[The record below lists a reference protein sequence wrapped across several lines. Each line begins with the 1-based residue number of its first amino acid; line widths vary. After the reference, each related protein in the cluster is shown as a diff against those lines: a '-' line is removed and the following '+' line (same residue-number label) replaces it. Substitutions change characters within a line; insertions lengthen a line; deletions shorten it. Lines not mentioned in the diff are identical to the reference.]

1 MNPAI
6 FFGLKLAG
14 GYAKEKTRQA
24 EEKRKQA
31 REDLT
36 EKRRQDAALNMFKL
50 KTDYETMQQVKYNI
64 DERERL
70 QDERFSGGKAMGLD
84 DKYAR
89 NYASLPDVQ
98 RDVVEQAYKDGQ
110 DVNSLFSISNK
121 TGVGIGMET
130 PDIKFNYQPKK
141 EFDTLEEKINSNLVT
156 LATHI
161 EAGGTEDDE
170 DYKRI
175 KAIIDRQTDLMNS
188 FVAPNNPYAK
198 SALTTID
205 KAARAATIG
214 AAGYSKFD
222 PSGNYLGNIEAKI
235 KGKQF
240 DYLVAFDDYIN
251 VFETRTQQSA
261 NLPVVQNYIQSIK
274 NSKQSFIDSQLKNI
288 VFSQK
293 EIDKARIIN
302 ISIPESIK
310 QIQSSEERNNKMDKY
325 IMSYDWN
332 SVIKN
337 DGSKLGKNDIIK
349 IGSVYGI
356 WGGSISNSYTAGQS
370 WKYRYV
376 NN

>member
-1 MNPAI
+1 
-6 FFGLKLAG
+6 
-14 GYAKEKTRQA
+14 
-24 EEKRKQA
+24 
-31 REDLT
+31 
-36 EKRRQDAALNMFKL
+36 
-50 KTDYETMQQVKYNI
+50 
-64 DERERL
+64 
-70 QDERFSGGKAMGLD
+70 
-84 DKYAR
+84 
-89 NYASLPDVQ
+89 
-98 RDVVEQAYKDGQ
+98 
-110 DVNSLFSISNK
+110 
-121 TGVGIGMET
+121 MET